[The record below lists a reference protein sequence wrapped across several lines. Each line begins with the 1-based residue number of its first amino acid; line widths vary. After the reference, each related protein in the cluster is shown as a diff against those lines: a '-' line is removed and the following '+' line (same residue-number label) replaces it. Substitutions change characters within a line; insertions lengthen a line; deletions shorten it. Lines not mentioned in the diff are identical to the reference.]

1 MNRFVGFCIPSHP
14 KIPSEIIHERA
25 PGISPFLELLRLNDE
40 FCAGG
45 TEAVGM
51 NGGSGHHRR
60 AQTQGGGP
68 SRGQSLSRRESLMDR
83 LKRVA
88 SQPALAIPQVSIP
101 IYHTL
106 ILGRTCENASIRDF
120 KTSEREFYD

>member
-1 MNRFVGFCIPSHP
+1 MKS
-14 KIPSEIIHERA
+14 
-25 PGISPFLELLRLNDE
+25 
-40 FCAGG
+40 CAGG
-45 TEAVGM
+45 NETVGM

-88 SQPALAIPQVSIP
+88 SQPALAIPQVSISGDLLG
-101 IYHTL
+101 IVCMIEGSFNVAYQVLL
-106 ILGRTCENASIRDF
+106 ISLNLQMNGQQSLHDLWRYSVIPLVIFTGFS
-120 KTSEREFYD
+120 